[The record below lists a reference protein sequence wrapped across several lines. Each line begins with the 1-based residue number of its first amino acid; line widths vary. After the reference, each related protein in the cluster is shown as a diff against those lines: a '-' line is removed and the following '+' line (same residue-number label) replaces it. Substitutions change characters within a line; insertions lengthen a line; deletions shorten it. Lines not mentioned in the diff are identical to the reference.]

1 VGPGF
6 IKDGDMQGLSEG
18 PRQQLDE
25 GKWLCVFG
33 GGCSHEKQ
41 WGGGG
46 GVLSLASVSRR

>member
-18 PRQQLDE
+18 LRQQLDE

-33 GGCSHEKQ
+33 GG
-41 WGGGG
+41 
-46 GVLSLASVSRR
+46 GVLMRSSGVVEGACCL